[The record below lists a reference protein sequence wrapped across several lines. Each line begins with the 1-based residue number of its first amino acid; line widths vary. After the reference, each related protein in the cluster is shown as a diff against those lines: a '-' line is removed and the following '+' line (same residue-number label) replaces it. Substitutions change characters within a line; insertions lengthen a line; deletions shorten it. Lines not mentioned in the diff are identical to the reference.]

1 VVCARRHSR
10 ISRWLIK
17 VWVDRFLY
25 QGREVSYTSILD
37 RSVSARRE
45 ALYKARG
52 LDIEMWVDLVSD
64 QRSLKREIKR
74 ISEDYDD
81 REREREDEARRK
93 EAKKAEREN
102 IKEEGKEE
110 DS

>member
-1 VVCARRHSR
+1 LANN
-10 ISRWLIK
+10 

-25 QGREVSYTSILD
+25 QGREVSYASVLD

-52 LDIEMWVDLVSD
+52 LDIELWVDLVAD
-64 QRSLKREIKR
+64 QRSLKGEIKR

-81 REREREDEARRK
+81 REREKEDEARRE